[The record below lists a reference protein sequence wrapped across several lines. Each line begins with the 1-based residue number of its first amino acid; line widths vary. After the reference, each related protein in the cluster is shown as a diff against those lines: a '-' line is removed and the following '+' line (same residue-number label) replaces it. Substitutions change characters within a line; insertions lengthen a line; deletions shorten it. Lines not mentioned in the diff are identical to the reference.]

1 MSEELAGLEEQ
12 RDVLLKSLRD
22 LEQERASGEIGDD
35 DYTVLK
41 DDYTARAAAVL
52 KAIET
57 GRSAVV
63 RRPRGRAAGGRPRQ
77 PPAVRAAASRSAANP
92 AAGTSRAGSRRARP
106 SADGRAAA
114 TAAED
119 LAAAT
124 GADAD
129 TRPVGD
135 RPAAATGAIDTP
147 ADTRPVG
154 DRPPAATG
162 AIDTT
167 ADTRPVGDRPPGA
180 TGDNTTEAATRP
192 VGKSRAA
199 AGATDKGSGT
209 RPGGSRQ
216 AAARRRANPPVPRRQ
231 RTVAVSL
238 IVVFAIVAVAGVSV
252 VLFSDGRTG
261 DEPITGSVPDAPT
274 ADSRVDDALA
284 LETEGKA
291 VEALQLYDEILVSD
305 PDNVEALAYR
315 GWLLKR
321 AGLPDEAMA
330 SLDRAVT
337 VDPAFA
343 DAHFFRGMVL
353 YQDRDDPAGA
363 VIEFQAFL
371 ANNPPPDFVDA
382 VGEVLAQAQAAA
394 AAKATAPTATTAVP

>member
-35 DYTVLK
+35 DYLVLK

-52 KAIET
+52 KAIEA
-57 GRSAVV
+57 GRSAGV
-63 RRPRGRAAGGRPRQ
+63 RRSRGRPAGARPRQ
-77 PPAVRAAASRSAANP
+77 PPAVRAAANRDAVRRATAHRA
-92 AAGTSRAGSRRARP
+92 AAGTSGAGSRRPRP
-106 SADGRAAA
+106 
-114 TAAED
+114 TAKG
-119 LAAAT
+119 LAAAPAAAPAGPDT
-124 GADAD
+124 DAAPAAAPAGPDTDAAPPAAPAGPDTDAAPPAAPATDGASTAPTAPHASDTDRAPGTAAD
-129 TRPVGD
+129 IRPVG
-135 RPAAATGAIDTP
+135 
-147 ADTRPVG
+147 
-154 DRPPAATG
+154 
-162 AIDTT
+162 
-167 ADTRPVGDRPPGA
+167 
-180 TGDNTTEAATRP
+180 N
-192 VGKSRAA
+192 
-199 AGATDKGSGT
+199 
-209 RPGGSRQ
+209 RQ

-238 IVVFAIVAVAGVSV
+238 IIVFAIVALAGVSV
-252 VLFSDGRTG
+252 VVFSDGRTG
-261 DEPITGSVPDAPT
+261 DEPITGSVPDAS
-274 ADSRVDDALA
+274 AAVDLRIDDALA
-284 LETEGKA
+284 LENEGKA
-291 VEALQLYDEILVSD
+291 VEALRLYDEILASD
-305 PDNVEALAYR
+305 PDNAVALAYR

-330 SLDRAVT
+330 SLDRAVS
-337 VDPAFA
+337 VDPTFA

-394 AAKATAPTATTAVP
+394 AAKATATTASTAAP

>member
-52 KAIET
+52 KAIEA
-57 GRSAVV
+57 GRSVGV
-63 RRPRGRAAGGRPRQ
+63 RRPRGRSAGGRPRQ
-77 PPAVRAAASRSAANP
+77 PPAVRAAANRAA
-92 AAGTSRAGSRRARP
+92 AAGTNRPTSRRPRP
-106 SADGRAAA
+106 STEVPAPA
-114 TAAED
+114 TR
-119 LAAAT
+119 
-124 GADAD
+124 ADAD

-135 RPAAATGAIDTP
+135 RPATAATDTAAATAATDTAPATGADTAAATGATDT
-147 ADTRPVG
+147 A
-154 DRPPAATG
+154 
-162 AIDTT
+162 
-167 ADTRPVGDRPPGA
+167 
-180 TGDNTTEAATRP
+180 
-192 VGKSRAA
+192 AA
-199 AGATDKGSGT
+199 AGATDAAAGT
-209 RPGGSRQ
+209 RAVGSRQ

-238 IVVFAIVAVAGVSV
+238 IVVFAIVALAGVSV

-261 DEPITGSVPDAPT
+261 DEPITGSVPDATT
-274 ADSRVDDALA
+274 AVDGRVDDALA

-291 VEALQLYDEILVSD
+291 VEALQLYDEILASD

-321 AGLPDEAMA
+321 AGLADEALA
-330 SLDRAVT
+330 SLDRAVA
-337 VDPAFA
+337 VDPTFA

-394 AAKATAPTATTAVP
+394 AAKATTPTPTTTAP